1 MLANRLKY
9 ILPAIISPTQSA
21 FVPGRLITNNILVA
35 YETLYTMHV
44 RKKGKKGLIALKLY
58 ISKVYDWVEWP
69 FLQGMMQK
77 MGFPDKWIG
86 WVMGCVTTPSSF
98 ILING
103 KPYGNINPSSSIHQ
117 GDPLSPYLFLLCVV
131 GLTSLLTKVE
141 HDGRIHGVSVCR
153 KAPKISY
160 LMFANDFFLFCR
172 AT

>member
-86 WVMGCVTTPSSF
+86 WVMGCVTTPFSF

-117 GDPLSPYLFLLCVV
+117 GDPLSPYLFLLCVE

-141 HDGRIHGVSVCR
+141 HDGRIHG
-153 KAPKISY
+153 Y
-160 LMFANDFFLFCR
+160 LFVEGRLKFHI
-172 AT
+172 